1 MVTCDIDLTQANKKW
16 QNTIFFLTFF
26 AKVHQTNTPKK
37 YLLTNHKEIYKHK
50 KSSIFFF
57 VSWQLEYSESWVL
70 DVACAWMSGLW
81 LYVITTIK
89 CGHHQH
95 HHTIIVIAISSRV
108 YVHGLNAGDAHC
120 IPHFILHTFT
130 RSFAPSLILRTKTH
144 TQVNI
149 PTKWGWWVD
158 GLVALNFLGCRC
170 SDISY
175 HMQFN
180 CEQSYRYV
188 NKAKHYCDEMEIYQT
203 AFSHT
208 CTHREHIVR
217 ILYSHRPNI
226 YECEWDFLSYSQ
238 FFLVFLIHLQQNRVT

>member
-1 MVTCDIDLTQANKKW
+1 
-16 QNTIFFLTFF
+16 
-26 AKVHQTNTPKK
+26 
-37 YLLTNHKEIYKHK
+37 
-50 KSSIFFF
+50 
-57 VSWQLEYSESWVL
+57 
-70 DVACAWMSGLW
+70 MSGLW

-130 RSFAPSLILRTKTH
+130 HSFAPSLILRTKTH
-144 TQVNI
+144 IQVNI

-226 YECEWDFLSYSQ
+226 YECEWGFLSYSQ